1 MPGLRPLAM
10 IAILLGGL
18 FALKSVSLA
27 DGAASLWEASAAA
40 AEAAAETVA
49 TVDDAPVSLQPESEP
64 ESEPGPAPDEPAP
77 LPAAPVVAPA
87 ADDADRER
95 SGSELALLEAL
106 SRRRAE
112 LDRRAAEL
120 DTREALIAVA
130 EQDVEVRIA
139 EMEGL
144 RDDIRGLL
152 GQLDEQ
158 RQSRLNEIVTVY
170 SQLEP
175 EEAAAIMTEMDE
187 ETLLVVAEQLQ
198 RDQGRRY
205 AAILG
210 AMPPAFAAGLT
221 VRLRARADI
230 AESAAEA
237 EARLAGT
244 GS

>member
-49 TVDDAPVSLQPESEP
+49 AVEDAPASLQPDPDPEP
-64 ESEPGPAPDEPAP
+64 AQAEPAP

-87 ADDADRER
+87 ADEPDRER

-120 DTREALIAVA
+120 DTREALIEVA

-144 RDDIRGLL
+144 REEIRGLL

-187 ETLLVVAEQLQ
+187 DTLLVVAEQLQ